1 METTSRRCTTMNEKV
16 NKLLISIN
24 RLIYDSGY
32 HQRLLELH
40 KRGSR
45 YCLFDN
51 THKEIYNSENLEKIC
66 DFLETYENFIRDC
79 N

>member
-1 METTSRRCTTMNEKV
+1 METTSQPYITMDEKIG
-16 NKLLISIN
+16 KLLVAIN
-24 RLIYDSGY
+24 TIIYDSGY

-51 THKEIYNSENLEKIC
+51 TNKEIYSSESLEKIE
-66 DFLETYENFIRDC
+66 DFLKTYENFILT
-79 N
+79 

>member
-1 METTSRRCTTMNEKV
+1 MTSQLYTTMDEKV
-16 NKLLISIN
+16 DKLLISIN
-24 RLIYDSGY
+24 RIIYDSGY

-51 THKEIYNSENLEKIC
+51 THKEIYSGENLEKIL
-66 DFLETYENFIRDC
+66 DFLETYENFVRDC
-79 N
+79 H